1 MHKKLFEKFKYYD
14 FIALIIML
22 VCIFMS
28 IKFLVRAALSKTV
41 SVDVTTIPKISYK
54 VHLKNN
60 DYYETK
66 ELDQG
71 MKYVASLI
79 DYIDADINY
88 SIKSS
93 SLMDYDYSYY
103 VDATARVYGDNAK
116 LSVLYEKSKRLI
128 EEKKITANGSDN
140 VLIHEN
146 INIDYEEFN
155 KLISSFKTSYNIS
168 SLSDVSV
175 VLHVNAKA
183 KANGMDKEAIINDSN
198 TKLVIP
204 LTEQTVNVE
213 ITNASKSNTF
223 EAENVTDSALKD
235 LIIAVIFI
243 GISILLLFRILSL
256 IDIVD
261 KSSFGEYKR
270 KLNKILKEYDLI
282 IANAENLVD
291 EKKYKVINIS
301 SFEELKDVHDNLGT
315 PILFCEDTKLHNSI
329 FMLIDND
336 ILYKYVLKEHKA
348 SSTRKKAS
356 TLKTN
361 K

>member
-1 MHKKLFEKFKYYD
+1 MHIKLFEKFKTYD
-14 FIALIIML
+14 YIALVIML
-22 VCIFMS
+22 ICIFMS
-28 IKFLVRAALSKTV
+28 IIFLVRAALSKTV
-41 SVDVTTIPKISYK
+41 NVEVTTIPKISYK

-60 DYYETK
+60 DYYETN
-66 ELDQG
+66 ELGQG

-79 DYIDADINY
+79 DYIDTDVYY

-103 VDATARVYGDNAK
+103 IDATARVYGDNSK
-116 LSVLYEKSKRLI
+116 LSVLYEKNKVLI
-128 EEKKITANGSDN
+128 EEKKITDNGKDN
-140 VLIHEN
+140 VDIHEKF
-146 INIDYEEFN
+146 NIDYEEYN

-168 SLSDVSV
+168 SVSDVSV

-183 KANGMDKEAIINDSN
+183 KANGMDKEANISDSN

-213 ITNASKSNTF
+213 IANNSKANTF
-223 EAENVTDSALKD
+223 QAENVKDRALKD
-235 LIIAVIFI
+235 LIVAIILIV
-243 GISILLLFRILSL
+243 ISIVLLFRILSL
-256 IDIVD
+256 ISFVD
-261 KSSFGEYKR
+261 HSSLGEYKR

-315 PILFCEDTKLHNSI
+315 PILFCEDKKLHNSV

-336 ILYKYVLKEHKA
+336 ILYKYVLKEIKA
-348 SSTRKKAS
+348 SSTRKKAQS
-356 TLKTN
+356 LKSS